1 MDFQNALI
9 EVVYC
14 HIVIKCPLVLDPLS
28 LIQIPFVLAAL
39 WNEAAISDN
48 AGNQRCWR
56 HIKGWVPWQ
65 VMLAVTHPSRGR
77 GMHLWQN
84 SQIFDR
90 AKHPNTNP
98 RGSHS
103 VADTLHFQWAK
114 LFIGPLLRNP
124 SPDWLM
130 FGLSLVGFCWDPHQT
145 TRSNWIRIIRV
156 GRTHFGPCK
165 DHVTNHQPPG
175 IVSPTCKDRGAPRW
189 GSPSRA
195 SSWPQLTSRS
205 SIGSDT
211 TGSLDSKTNVSI

>member
-9 EVVYC
+9 EVVSC
-14 HIVIKCPLVLDPLS
+14 HIVIKRPLVLDPLS

-103 VADTLHFQWAK
+103 VADTLHFQ
-114 LFIGPLLRNP
+114 
-124 SPDWLM
+124 
-130 FGLSLVGFCWDPHQT
+130 
-145 TRSNWIRIIRV
+145 
-156 GRTHFGPCK
+156 
-165 DHVTNHQPPG
+165 
-175 IVSPTCKDRGAPRW
+175 
-189 GSPSRA
+189 
-195 SSWPQLTSRS
+195 
-205 SIGSDT
+205 
-211 TGSLDSKTNVSI
+211 